1 MWHKGELFDISRDVW
16 QSFSSKQLLKSEGVL
31 EIEDLLSMQWFYCHL
46 SSNFVVM
53 LAIDLRVG
61 YQLASDM
68 LNTPVEGISG
78 EDEQDAMIELMNCIC
93 GRLDRDHPAN
103 DCFELP
109 RLLQPMEITLLLNK
123 LHRLS
128 DVTASIGEQ
137 WFYISLFEA
146 EAAAK
151 MDGSV

>member
-16 QSFSSKQLLKSEGVL
+16 QSFSSKQLLKNEGVL

-78 EDEQDAMIELMNCIC
+78 EDEQDAMIELMNYC
-93 GRLDRDHPAN
+93 L
-103 DCFELP
+103 
-109 RLLQPMEITLLLNK
+109 K
-123 LHRLS
+123 
-128 DVTASIGEQ
+128 
-137 WFYISLFEA
+137 
-146 EAAAK
+146 
-151 MDGSV
+151 

>member
-61 YQLASDM
+61 YQLASSDKTRH
-68 LNTPVEGISG
+68 LFAGHCSAGTPSRRNSVAATNCGYASG
-78 EDEQDAMIELMNCIC
+78 KTVAASGFSSILS
-93 GRLDRDHPAN
+93 HW
-103 DCFELP
+103 
-109 RLLQPMEITLLLNK
+109 ITC
-123 LHRLS
+123 
-128 DVTASIGEQ
+128 
-137 WFYISLFEA
+137 
-146 EAAAK
+146 
-151 MDGSV
+151 